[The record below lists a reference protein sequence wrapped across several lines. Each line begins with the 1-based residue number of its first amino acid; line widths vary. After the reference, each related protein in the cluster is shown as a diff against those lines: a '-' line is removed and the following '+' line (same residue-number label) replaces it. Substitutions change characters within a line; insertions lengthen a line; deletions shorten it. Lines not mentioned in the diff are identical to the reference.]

1 MQPLSTLHGQQSGH
15 NASQPKLTM
24 IHDNVNRVPITAASM
39 NTELK
44 ISDYSR
50 DQLENKDLTGV
61 SSSFLSCR
69 VLFYLPGLACTD
81 LLLLLRK
88 HFGILRWKNGFDEL
102 LDLPRISASCDL

>member
-1 MQPLSTLHGQQSGH
+1 MQPLSTLHCQQSGH

-50 DQLENKDLTGV
+50 E
-61 SSSFLSCR
+61 
-69 VLFYLPGLACTD
+69 
-81 LLLLLRK
+81 
-88 HFGILRWKNGFDEL
+88 
-102 LDLPRISASCDL
+102 